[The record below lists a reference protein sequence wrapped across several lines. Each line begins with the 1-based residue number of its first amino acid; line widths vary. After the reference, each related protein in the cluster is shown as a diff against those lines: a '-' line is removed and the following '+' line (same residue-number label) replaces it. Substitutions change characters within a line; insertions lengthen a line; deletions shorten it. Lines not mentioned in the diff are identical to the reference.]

1 MKLMSIKN
9 KIEHIFRIYFPKRL
23 NNYGQFIKHLENKNG
38 IEIGGPTIHFDTNG
52 FLPIYKSI
60 KSLDN
65 VNFSNNT
72 VWEGHLSEGSN
83 FKFGNKTGK
92 QFITEASNLNGILDS
107 TYDFL
112 LSSHNI
118 EHLANPI
125 NSILEWKRVV
135 KPNGYFLFI
144 LPNKEGTFD
153 HKRPITTI
161 DHLEDDFTRGT
172 KENDETHFEEVFALH
187 DLSKDPSGIDF
198 DTFKNRTLKNM
209 ENRCVHHH
217 VFDLELMRNL
227 AEKTNIEILRL
238 EKFSKIHLVML
249 GINLK

>member
-1 MKLMSIKN
+1 MHLISIKN
-9 KIEHIFRIYFPKRL
+9 RIEHTFRVYFPKRL
-23 NNYGQFIKHLENKNG
+23 NNYQQIGKYLENKTG
-38 IEIGGPTIHFDTNG
+38 IEIGGPTSHFDTNG
-52 FLPIYKSI
+52 FLPVYNSI
-60 KSLDN
+60 KVLDN
-65 VNFSNNT
+65 VNFSSDT

-83 FKFGNKTGK
+83 FIFGNKTGK
-92 QFITEASNLNGILDS
+92 QFIREASYLNGILDS

-153 HKRPITTI
+153 HRRPITTI

-172 KENDETHFEEVFALH
+172 KENDETHFEEIFALH

-198 DTFKNRTLKNM
+198 DAFKNRTLKNI

-217 VFDLELMRNL
+217 VFDIELMRNL
-227 AEKTNIEILRL
+227 AEKTNIEIIRL

-249 GINLK
+249 GKNLK

>member
-1 MKLMSIKN
+1 MSLITIKN
-9 KIEHIFRIYFPKRL
+9 KIENTFRVYFPKRL
-23 NNYGQFIKHLENKNG
+23 NDYKQIIKFLENKSG
-38 IEIGGPTIHFDTNG
+38 IEIGGPTSHFDTNG
-52 FLPIYKSI
+52 FLPIYNSI
-60 KSLDN
+60 KNLDN
-65 VNFSNNT
+65 VNFSSNT
-72 VWEGHLSEGSN
+72 VWEGILTEGIH
-83 FKFGNKTGK
+83 FKFGKKSGK
-92 QFITEASNLNGILDS
+92 QFIREASDLHDVIDS

-125 NSILEWKRVV
+125 YSINEWKRVV

-153 HKRPITTI
+153 HKRPTTTI
-161 DHLEDDFTRGT
+161 DHIENDFLSEK
-172 KENDETHFEEVFALH
+172 KENDETHFEEIFVLH

-198 DTFKNRTLKNM
+198 EALKVRTFNNL

-227 AEKTNIEILRL
+227 ATKTNIEIIRL

-249 GINLK
+249 GKNIK